1 MKPLH
6 GGLKLRDSP
15 QITPYVTTD
24 NHAIFQMT
32 LRDRDVPITT
42 FVAHV
47 SVNITM

>member
-15 QITPYVTTD
+15 QITPYVATAND
-24 NHAIFQMT
+24 AIFQMT
-32 LRDRDVPITT
+32 FRDVPITT